1 MDDAPLSHRAALPDG
16 DVGIDQGV
24 GADLDLITDDAAGHD
39 RDPVAQADAGADKD
53 QGGNGD
59 LLAQRHFRA
68 QIGQIADTG
77 PAPHGGG
84 KQGRH
89 PGVGQIGV
97 GHDDQGPRQ
106 PGVFLGYDKGGGA
119 ALIRQAGEPPLGDEG
134 DLPGRG
140 LIQGGNALNGKIGGP
155 LEFSSQKGRQLAQGV
170 RHEAFS
176 RRTCCAP
183 YR

>member
-1 MDDAPLSHRAALPDG
+1 MPLWMMHRSPTRAALPDG

-24 GADLDLITDDAAGHD
+24 GADYDLIIDDAAGHD

-53 QGGNGD
+53 QGGNGN

-77 PAPHGGG
+77 PAPNRGG
-84 KQGRH
+84 KEGRH

-97 GHDDQGPRQ
+97 GNDDQGPRQ
-106 PGVFLGYDKGGGA
+106 PGVFPGDDKGGGA
-119 ALIRQAGEPPLGDEG
+119 ALIHQAGEPPLGDKG

-140 LIQGGNALNGKIGGP
+140 LVYGGNALN
-155 LEFSSQKGRQLAQGV
+155 
-170 RHEAFS
+170 
-176 RRTCCAP
+176 
-183 YR
+183 